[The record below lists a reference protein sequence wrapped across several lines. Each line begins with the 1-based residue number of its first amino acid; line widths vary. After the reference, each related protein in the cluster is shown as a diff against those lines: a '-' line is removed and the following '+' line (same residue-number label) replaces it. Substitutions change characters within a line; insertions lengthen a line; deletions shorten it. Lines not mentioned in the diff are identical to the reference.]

1 MPRDSHVGQGEVR
14 KIRRERDQLKEATS
28 QMESELIQV
37 CGCVCGCVSVGGCGY
52 GCVGGALRNGE
63 NRGREQRVN
72 SFFTCTFQIQSDAK
86 SLANDRDNFKLLYE
100 QVSH

>member
-37 CGCVCGCVSVGGCGY
+37 CGCVCGCVSVGGVWVWVCG
-52 GCVGGALRNGE
+52 GCTKKW
-63 NRGREQRVN
+63 REQGEGTE
-72 SFFTCTFQIQSDAK
+72 SKQFFYVHISDPK
-86 SLANDRDNFKLLYE
+86 
-100 QVSH
+100 